1 MGEKYKLRTNVLVTG
16 AVQTVSLFAQTKNVP
31 LNVFGSLTLSN
42 NSLGLLLNGLVM
54 VIFGFGKSAG
64 AL

>member
-42 NSLGLLLNGLVM
+42 NSLGLLINGLVM
-54 VIFGFGKSAG
+54 VIFGFDKSAG
-64 AL
+64 T